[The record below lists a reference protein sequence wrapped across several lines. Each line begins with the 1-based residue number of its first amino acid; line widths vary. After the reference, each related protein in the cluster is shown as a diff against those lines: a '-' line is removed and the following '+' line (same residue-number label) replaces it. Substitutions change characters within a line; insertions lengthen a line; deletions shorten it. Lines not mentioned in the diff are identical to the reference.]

1 MTKFNDAEQL
11 AALYLEDDIISWN
24 VTGGSKR
31 NQRFV
36 KKTFRKLENELGVDF
51 KRSRSGD
58 PEITVDYVDSSFID
72 PDFGTDWLGT
82 ATIGSWGSADIVVK
96 NDIPTWKST
105 AVHEILHG
113 LGLDHNH
120 DVVESAMSYTRDYTK
135 HQIYE
140 YDWNLLHEIYDPLV

>member
-1 MTKFNDAEQL
+1 MALFNDAEQL
-11 AALYLEDDIISWN
+11 AAQYLADDIISWN
-24 VTGGSKR
+24 VTSGTKR
-31 NQRFV
+31 NKRFV
-36 KKTFRKLENELGVDF
+36 KKTFRKLEEELGIDF
-51 KRSRSGD
+51 KRKKTGD
-58 PEITVDYVDSSFID
+58 AEITVDYVDSSFID

-82 ATIGSWGSADIVVK
+82 ATIGSWGNADIVVK
-96 NDIPTWKST
+96 NDVPTWKST

-135 HQIYE
+135 HQIYD